1 MIKTKML
8 IMFLLAVLIP
18 VGINFATKAVGK
30 DEKIPLVEQEAEAK
44 ATPVDMLKS
53 FLKGKPPAE
62 KPQAQS
68 KVVSSKAAT
77 AKEIFIPEPETIAN
91 YYKDLPSKH

>member
-18 VGINFATKAVGK
+18 VGINYASKAVG
-30 DEKIPLVEQEAEAK
+30 DKIPSVEQEAEAK

-53 FLKGKPPAE
+53 FFKGKPAAE
-62 KPQAQS
+62 KPAQQTT
-68 KVVSSKAAT
+68 VVSSRKAT
-77 AKEIFIPEPETIAN
+77 INEIFIPEPETIAN
-91 YYKDLPSKH
+91 YYKDLQSKH

>member
-18 VGINFATKAVGK
+18 VGINYASKAVGK
-30 DEKIPLVEQEAEAK
+30 AEKIPTEQEIAQK
-44 ATPVDMLKS
+44 ATPVEMLKT
-53 FLKGKPPAE
+53 FLKGKPAAE

-77 AKEIFIPEPETIAN
+77 ANEIFIPEPETIAN
-91 YYKDLPSKH
+91 YYKDLQSKH